1 MQTGNLGLVIA
12 GAVGL
17 GFAGVFGLM
26 GSLLVANLRDGARAR
41 EAAARARD
49 DALRRLGR
57 STVHDLRA
65 LLGAA
70 LPHHAAIEL
79 PPRAVPVLAVES
91 ELRELLAQIAAQ
103 ALPAA
108 PRAGLRVHARI
119 EGAQAVVHWRDV
131 GAAPARA
138 CERIAASLGGRL
150 YAASH
155 AGGPLGLTL
164 RLPLHGGGQLPG

>member
-12 GAVGL
+12 SVIGL

-41 EAAARARD
+41 ETAARARD
-49 DALRRLGR
+49 EALQRLGR
-57 STVHDLRA
+57 SAVHDLRA

-70 LPHHAAIEL
+70 LPRAAIEL
-79 PPRAVPVLAVES
+79 PPQAVPVLAVES

-108 PRAGLRVHARI
+108 PRDGLRVHARI

-131 GAAPARA
+131 GSAPARA
-138 CERIAASLGGRL
+138 CERIAAGLGGRL

-164 RLPLHGGGQLPG
+164 RLPLHGGPVPG

>member
-1 MQTGNLGLVIA
+1 MAMQTGNLGFAIASVI
-12 GAVGL
+12 GL

-49 DALRRLGR
+49 EAVQRFGR
-57 STVHDLRA
+57 SAVHDLRA

-70 LPHHAAIEL
+70 LPRAAVEL
-79 PPRAVPVLAVES
+79 PSQAVPVLAVES
-91 ELRELLAQIAAQ
+91 ELRELLAQVAAQ
-103 ALPAA
+103 AASASTGAA
-108 PRAGLRVHARI
+108 PRVHARI
-119 EGAQAVVHWRDV
+119 EGTQAVVHWRDV
-131 GAAPARA
+131 GAAPLRA
-138 CERIAASLGGRL
+138 CERIAAGLGGRL

-164 RLPLHGGGQLPG
+164 RLPLHGGPASR